1 MNTQSDSIDQ
11 LAKALAAAQSS
22 LSVAKKDGV
31 NPHFK
36 SSYAT
41 LQSIWDSAREVLA
54 PNGLSVVQ
62 TFAETDGTRMSI
74 VTTLLHVSG
83 QWVRGTLTIIP
94 QRADPQGIGSAVTYG
109 RRYAISA
116 LLGIVADEDDDGNA
130 ASTPPKPAY
139 SAPAGARL
147 LASDP
152 AVKAP
157 QITVPRDPSSPASNW
172 RAAEIHF
179 GKSKGIAL
187 GDLEMNNRAS
197 LDWWINNWEPK
208 PFKGAIDDAS
218 QALRSAL
225 DQARA
230 ELTGAKPAPAALVD
244 NEDVPF

>member
-1 MNTQSDSIDQ
+1 MNTQSENIDQ

-22 LSVAKKDGV
+22 LQVAKKDGV

-36 SSYAT
+36 SHYAT
-41 LQSIWDSAREVLA
+41 LQSIWDSAREVLG

-62 TFAETDGTRMSI
+62 TFAETDGNRMSI

-83 QWVRGTLTIIP
+83 QWIRGTLTIIP

-130 ASTPPKPAY
+130 ASTPPKPVY
-139 SAPAGARL
+139 SAPAPARVSTP
-147 LASDP
+147 AP

-157 QITVPRDPSSPASNW
+157 QITVPRDPTSPASNW

-218 QALRSAL
+218 QSLRGAL
-225 DQARA
+225 DEARA
-230 ELTGAKPAPAALVD
+230 ELTGSKPAPAAPVD

>member
-1 MNTQSDSIDQ
+1 MNTQSDNIDQ

-22 LSVAKKDGV
+22 LSVAKKDGL

-62 TFAETDGTRMSI
+62 TFAESDGTRMSI

-83 QWVRGTLTIIP
+83 QWIRGTLTIIP

-130 ASTPPKPAY
+130 ASTPPKPVY
-139 SAPAGARL
+139 SAPTPARVS
-147 LASDP
+147 APAP

-157 QITVPRDPSSPASNW
+157 QITVPRDPTSNW

-218 QALRSAL
+218 QSLRGAL
-225 DQARA
+225 DEARA
-230 ELTGAKPAPAALVD
+230 ELTGSKPAPAKPVD